1 LSARR
6 EAIQLAANPALSIGL
21 VAVALLFAMGIFGV
35 ALAPHD
41 PNAGTKLLVED
52 APGGLTRF
60 LVPPTLP
67 DADHWLG
74 TDGLGRDQWSR
85 ILAGAWLTLTVV
97 LSATIVRFG
106 IGVSLGIPSGWYGG
120 PLARGL
126 TLVSSGVA
134 AIPQLVL
141 AIVLVL
147 VTRPLGLVGF
157 IGSLALVGW
166 PEIAEFLGGEARR
179 AKVQP
184 FMEAARAVG
193 ARERRLIGTHLL
205 SSLGP
210 QLLTVLAL
218 EMGSVLLLLAEL
230 GLVGLFLSGATF
242 LVNDFTRT
250 GPLTSRVPE
259 WGQMLGGIVF
269 YAILGQLPIL
279 LPALFIVLAAT
290 AFSVL
295 GDGLRA
301 ASDPFSRHRVRPA
314 TFGVLAKGLTAFFCI
329 SAVGFLGFNVRVSP
343 LTMDEGRALAAITA
357 QATWPNSVF
366 VAAAARYASPTDG
379 FDRPDRLTYYFRNE
393 RNEVL
398 RITYVNADRFAVE
411 VGPYESQDELDF
423 RTLRPLP
430 AGLSSYAGPATMANA
445 ADGGRLRADLGAG
458 LVRVIL
464 TWPSD
469 RDAPTYR
476 VTIGRTNLLTI
487 RVFCCFDAT
496 TGEAQPPATWAVP

>member
-1 LSARR
+1 MSARH
-6 EAIQLAANPALSIGL
+6 EVIQLARNPALSVGL
-21 VAVALLFAMGIFGV
+21 VAVALLFAAGV
-35 ALAPHD
+35 CGTALAPHD
-41 PNAGTKLLVED
+41 PNAGTKLIVQD
-52 APGGLTRF
+52 GPGGLTTF
-60 LVPPTLP
+60 LLPPTLP

-97 LSATIVRFG
+97 LTATIVRFG
-106 IGVSLGIPSGWYGG
+106 IGVSLGVASGWYGG
-120 PLARGL
+120 PLARAL
-126 TLVSSGVA
+126 ALVSSGVA

-141 AIVLVL
+141 AIILVL
-147 VTRPLGLVGF
+147 TTRPFGLVGF

-179 AKVQP
+179 AKAQP

-193 ARERRLIGTHLL
+193 ARERRLVRTHLL
-205 SSLGP
+205 SNLGP
-210 QLLTVLAL
+210 QLLTVLAM

-230 GLVGLFLSGATF
+230 GLVGLFVSGATF
-242 LVNDFTRT
+242 LLNDFVRT

-269 YAILGQLPIL
+269 YSILGQLPIL
-279 LPALFIVLAAT
+279 LPALFIVVAAT

-314 TFGVLAKGLTAFFCI
+314 TFGVLAKGLTAFFCF
-329 SAVGFLGFNVRVSP
+329 SAVGFLGFNVHVSP
-343 LTMDEGRALAAITA
+343 LTMDEGRSLAAITA

-366 VAAAARYASPTDG
+366 VAAAARYVSPTQG

-393 RNEVL
+393 KNEVL
-398 RITYVNADRFAVE
+398 RISYVNADRFAVE

-430 AGLSSYAGPATMANA
+430 AGLSSYAGPASIANA

-458 LVRVIL
+458 LVRVIV

-469 RDAPTYR
+469 RDAPTYT
-476 VTIGRTNLLTI
+476 VTIGRENHLSI
-487 RVFCCFDAT
+487 RVFCCFDAR
-496 TGEAQPPATWAVP
+496 TGATRFPATWAVP

>member
-1 LSARR
+1 VSARQ
-6 EAIQLAANPALSIGL
+6 EAIQVARNPALTVGL
-21 VAVALLFAMGIFGV
+21 LAVVLLFAIGVFGV

-41 PNAGTKLLVED
+41 PNAGTKLIVQD
-52 APGGLTRF
+52 HPGSPTVF
-60 LVPPTLP
+60 LLPPTLP

-106 IGVSLGIPSGWYGG
+106 IGVSLGIPTGWYGG
-120 PLARGL
+120 PFARGV
-126 TLVSSGVA
+126 TLLSSGVA

-141 AIVLVL
+141 AIILVL
-147 VTRPLGLVGF
+147 VTRPLGIVGF

-166 PEIAEFLGGEARR
+166 PEIAEFLGGETRR

-193 ARERRLIGTHLL
+193 APERRLIGTHLL

-242 LVNDFTRT
+242 LLNDFVRT

-290 AFSVL
+290 AFSIL

-314 TFGVLAKGLTAFFCI
+314 TFGVLAKGLTAFFCF
-329 SAVGFLGFNVRVSP
+329 SAVGFLGFNVHVSP
-343 LTMDEGRALAAITA
+343 LTMDEGRSLAAETA
-357 QATWPNSVF
+357 QVTWPNSVF
-366 VAAAARYASPTDG
+366 VAAVARYDSPTQG

-393 RNEVL
+393 RDEVL
-398 RITYVNADRFAVE
+398 RISYVNADRLAVE

-430 AGLSSYAGPATMANA
+430 PGLGSYAGPATTANA

-469 RDAPTYR
+469 RNAPTYT

-487 RVFCCFDAT
+487 RMFCCIDAR
-496 TGEAQPPATWAVP
+496 TGGVQLPGTWAVP